1 LQNGGKD
8 SMAFKRKRIIVGKI
22 GLDSHDNGL
31 RIVSKWLTDGGY
43 EVIYAGLYNNT
54 QRIVQMAIE
63 ENADAIGISFLGGE
77 HLFYANQ
84 LMKELQQKD
93 LGHVKVIIGGV
104 IPPNDVKGLEAI
116 GVSAVFTPG
125 TQKQRILSVIESL
138 FV

>member
-1 LQNGGKD
+1 
-8 SMAFKRKRIIVGKI
+8 MAFKRKRIIMGKI

-77 HLFYANQ
+77 HLFYVNQ

-93 LGHVKVIIGGV
+93 LSHVKVIIGGV
-104 IPPNDVKGLEAI
+104 IPPNDVKGLEAL

-125 TQKQRILSVIESL
+125 TQKQRILTVIESL